1 MKSQKS
7 QLLKV
12 DDKDCHIYVQVVQEN
27 QNQNVY
33 YLNLWQ
39 QNSSS
44 RLLQT
49 IQVDY
54 YQNYCWSTNS
64 SHLIIVTKDDIIVYE
79 TLSPDQVSKLWKER
93 FRFRPVKPLQV
104 VDLQCSFP
112 VLFALTSEEAFA
124 INICHSYY
132 HIFTKDEIDLTLSE
146 SLISSLSF
154 DGKFLSTYQNERLRV
169 FSLDILLLPGA
180 IEDTDEL
187 KPLLQDNL
195 NQLDL
200 KSTDL
205 SIESSDPIVDLVW
218 RRTHFLQGMQLL
230 LVTFFSGKIQ
240 VYEIFYQ
247 QELEDD
253 AIVAI
258 ALNAAISAGVMSRN
272 DRSALPALPAPPE
285 PSLSVVYFPAMRLVS
300 EILLD
305 NILRARDENVPEDTA
320 DSDQN
325 IKVVKAL
332 WLNGLFPALSSTYL
346 GNKGDVI
353 DGLNKASTSANAMF
367 GMSVKKRKTNNDD
380 NHLWLILQIND
391 GSLTGD
397 KLLIIDLKQ
406 DVSLTGVIE
415 SQLSVSK
422 KYVIAIK
429 NVSSHVRVTT
439 DVLHATGIYSTE
451 RGAPTHIKLFTSN
464 YLRSDSKFGEDVI
477 LPLLTQHFLD
487 LTMKHDDQN
496 CLLSKGESTILNTL
510 FAWQMS
516 SVPFSNLSW
525 TVLENFILIVSKQ
538 IESNGQLTRELVLL
552 TDLKGYADT
561 IRVLD
566 VRPLS
571 LKKNPDTLVIL
582 AQDSAGISVSLSGIA
597 CVFTPPLSADTIDEE
612 PEIDGGHH
620 DFYSV
625 EIIPDLHFGLGI
637 RLDECPV
644 NNNPSDGVKVTV
656 SSFKPHPVTK
666 EPMAAELSGLIHPG
680 DELIAINETI
690 FYRRSLAEV
699 IPTVRNL
706 LSATLPDQTVKL
718 RFLRSNATAKTNA
731 DLEHFIKDHEKKEL
745 SQAISQRTLVTESLQ
760 HELIPV
766 SNSSLLVRAILERER
781 GYELLSF
788 DILESS
794 FSAHHQYFIYA
805 CVMKKTGKIWLR
817 FYEMSL
823 KYLTNLPAKHTT
835 IHWESLQTKLI
846 CYTRLKLKSS
856 QLEVHFQSA
865 GDVSHLYNVL
875 VLDRSFGRQKRF
887 KIFQYQG
894 NVAESLSWRILA
906 EKSEKISSSNQY
918 GQKEIQIF
926 SSIIALRSYAHL
938 RDNANAY
945 HIPDGSTVSQR
956 EDENR
961 LSNRHS
967 PQLLK
972 KSPYLSVLLS
982 PYLMSCFSLIK
993 KGFPFHDFIKELIK
1007 FRPSTTSNILSIN
1020 FKDANTLIHLSQ
1032 ENIIYK
1038 LSKYFHNKLSSVLSE
1053 SAIQFT
1059 LQVVYEMSTRYQ
1071 FVSSSSSHSSS
1082 LLPPNSL
1089 MIGDQMFTSA
1099 AVFYLHLLT
1108 TSVSDLISL
1117 AISANIPDT
1126 LETVLE
1132 EFRVKDETS
1141 FTPVNSPRPQVS
1153 NQSKKSAEVKNSP
1166 KKDFDD
1172 GFDPIENSD
1181 DENPTDEC
1189 EEMMAQ
1195 DPLMVSIYNNQHY
1208 EIHLLSRLSSLVMNL
1223 FTSRHHNHH
1232 FQYHYS
1238 MNALW
1243 HIQYQKS
1250 WITMIREAASN
1261 LLKLKP
1267 DIFGKVSNG
1276 QNDLSDEEGAIDY
1289 SLDKSGKMKGQEEIG
1304 VEARPL
1310 QWNDLPMS
1318 DVANLFFS
1326 PNQAEWFQIFFA
1338 PITIHLEDPQS
1349 MMTPT
1354 DSINS
1359 TTALPKGS
1367 SNSTDQNQDKEKE
1380 RSNLMLSLGCS
1391 LIFNSSPSELSANDM
1406 LKLDLLTYMSSL
1418 KISFWVHDLQSILP
1432 ILYKH
1437 SMKKY
1442 RLNKSS
1448 MKIFLEM
1455 VIVGKVDTL
1464 INIAK
1469 VDSSPS
1475 GKQLLTLLIM
1485 VDEAFNPYNT
1495 DKDKLTKLQN
1505 TLRKN
1510 AFALIRKQ
1518 LYREAAAVFLLC
1530 PTVAMI
1536 RSAQSVL
1543 AHQHRSPF
1551 LAHLVSRLVE
1561 TRLALGKMNHN
1572 SNQSS
1577 SKDNNSASLSF
1588 LSDSTNSSHSNHHL
1602 SNSSITTDALFDNT
1616 QPLLDRSSYVLGVFS
1631 SEIVK
1636 KDILPGL
1643 LTAAKSTI
1651 EDEKYNFPDEGK
1663 NVILIDD
1670 HRPIHLASIGYHG
1683 MKDFSAILLAM
1694 ICALWLQEEEV
1705 LVSTFDV
1712 LLPLLTRYIDKVT
1725 DTKVFEGKPTT
1736 QTNIITLS
1744 ERWEMIILFKHSF
1757 QQQYKLNH
1765 LYLLLQFLESTFTAS
1780 PTSSNLSHVASSSA
1794 LPASFYHSHQMTKI
1808 IHSLSF
1814 FLDAS
1819 CFLSKD
1825 YVGKMMVLVNHI
1837 LSSYHLSAEQ
1847 LQLHLYYQSLADQPW
1862 TEKGKKSK
1870 HLHINAF
1877 YRYAKNHYQ
1886 KMVSQ
1891 MNRSSLIDTKF
1902 IKQQSLRPQEDS
1914 KEVNNP
1920 KEDSENANKPKFNF
1934 ASFAS
1939 RPSSTTASMSFN
1951 SPNLGKPDPGKSSS
1965 ATPSILDMDFSA
1977 PTSRVPQRSVE
1988 STEKGPKSALDMF
2001 DVMPVRRSIK
2011 QDSGKK
2017 EEVEGNE
2024 SKKNVVD
2031 PFSST
2036 GKSALDAF
2044 DFQPPSR
2051 AASAKQN
2058 KSGETS
2064 IKQEAANAVIPSPPS
2079 ALDDFDHT
2087 NYTRPNRSSNSPKF
2101 NHTNEVKE
2109 STQAPPSAL
2118 DMFDQAN
2125 NQRSPKHSQ
2134 VTVKK
2139 DSVESIVRQAEPV
2152 GLKEVVENNT
2162 VLASTSK
2169 PVQDYN
2175 SDIDLKKEEQK
2186 PLNTSVVHEKKELLE
2201 ESKIEKREIPVEK
2214 EKVITVNP
2222 PSSTDE
2228 KLVKA
2233 TTQPDNK
2240 LEEANNA
2247 ALQSKSIHSADI
2259 QPLLS
2264 KNSVEGKPSTSH
2276 PSSVSNTAAKP
2287 LSATHPPSSSGLNPP
2302 KSKSVE
2308 QRVRMFYERYNPS
2321 KISSIPS
2328 ILEKYKG
2335 KEQELLEKLRK
2346 QYNAED
2352 I

>member
-12 DDKDCHIYVQVVQEN
+12 DDQDCHIYVQIVQEN

-64 SHLIIVTKDDIIVYE
+64 SHLVILTKDDIIVYE
-79 TLSPDQVSKLWKER
+79 TLSLDQFSKLWKER
-93 FRFRPVKPLQV
+93 FRFRPVKSLQV

-112 VLFALTSEEAFA
+112 VLFARTLEEAYA

-132 HIFTKDEIDLTLSE
+132 HVFTKDEIDLTLSD
-146 SLISSLSF
+146 SLVSSLSF

-180 IEDTDEL
+180 IVNTDEL

-205 SIESSDPIVDLVW
+205 SVESSDPIVDLVW

-230 LVTFFSGKIQ
+230 LVTFLSGKVQ

-272 DRSALPALPAPPE
+272 DRGALPALPAPPE
-285 PSLSVVYFPAMRLVS
+285 PSLSVVYFPTMRLVS

-305 NILRARDENVPEDTA
+305 DILRPADENNPVDTA
-320 DSDQN
+320 DNDQTV
-325 IKVVKAL
+325 KVVKAL

-346 GNKGDVI
+346 GNKGDVT
-353 DGLNKASTSANAMF
+353 DVLSKASTSANAMF

-380 NHLWLILQIND
+380 NHLWLLLQIND
-391 GSLTGD
+391 GSLAGD
-397 KLLIIDLKQ
+397 KLLVLDLNQ
-406 DVSLTGVIE
+406 DVSLTGLIE
-415 SQLSVSK
+415 AQLTVSK

-429 NVSSHVRVTT
+429 NVISNVRVTT
-439 DVLHATGIYSTE
+439 DVLHAIGIYSTE
-451 RGAPTHIKLFTSN
+451 RGSPTHIKLFTSN
-464 YLRSDSKFGEDVI
+464 VLRFDSKSGEDII

-510 FAWQMS
+510 FPWQTS
-516 SVPFSNLSW
+516 SVPFSNFSW
-525 TVLENFILIVSKQ
+525 TVLENFFLIVAKQ
-538 IESNGQLTRELVLL
+538 IESNGQFTRELVLL
-552 TDLKGYADT
+552 TDLKGTDK

-582 AQDSAGISVSLSGIA
+582 ARDSAGISVSLSGIA
-597 CVFTPPLSADTIDEE
+597 CAFIPPLSADTIDEE

-637 RLDECPV
+637 RLDESPV

-706 LSATLPDQTVKL
+706 LSSILPDQTVKL

-745 SQAISQRTLVTESLQ
+745 SQAISQRTLVTEILQ

-766 SNSSLLVRAILERER
+766 SNSSPLSRAVMERER
-781 GYELLSF
+781 GYELISF
-788 DILESS
+788 DITESS
-794 FSAHHQYFIYA
+794 FSAHHQYFIFA
-805 CVMKKTGKIWLR
+805 CVMKKAGKIWLR

-823 KYLTNLPAKHTT
+823 KYHTNLPAKHTT

-846 CYTRLKLKSS
+846 CYTQLKLKLS

-865 GDVSHLYNVL
+865 GDLSLLYNVL
-875 VLDRSFGRQKRF
+875 VLDRDFGRQKRF

-894 NVAESLSWRILA
+894 NIAESLSWRILA
-906 EKSEKISSSNQY
+906 EKSEKISSSSQY
-918 GQKEIQIF
+918 GQKEIQISPF
-926 SSIIALRSYAHL
+926 IIALRSYAHL
-938 RDNANAY
+938 RDNASAY

-982 PYLMSCFSLIK
+982 PYLMSCFSLNK

-1020 FKDANTLIHLSQ
+1020 FKDANTLLHLSQ

-1038 LSKYFHNKLSSVLSE
+1038 LSKYFLSKLSSILSE

-1071 FVSSSSSHSSS
+1071 FISSSSSHSSS

-1089 MIGDQMFTSA
+1089 MIGDQIFTSV

-1117 AISANIPDT
+1117 AISADIPDT

-1141 FTPVNSPRPQVS
+1141 FTPANSPRPLVS
-1153 NQSKKSAEVKNSP
+1153 NQSKKNAEVKNSP

-1189 EEMMAQ
+1189 EEMTL

-1223 FTSRHHNHH
+1223 FTSRHHNHR

-1289 SLDKSGKMKGQEEIG
+1289 SLDKSGKKKGQQEIG
-1304 VEARPL
+1304 VEPRPL

-1338 PITIHLEDPQS
+1338 PITIQLEDSQS

-1354 DSINS
+1354 DNINS
-1359 TTALPKGS
+1359 TTALPKTS

-1391 LIFNSSPSELSANDM
+1391 LIFNSSPSDLSATDI
-1406 LKLDLLTYMSSL
+1406 LRLDLLTYMSSL

-1572 SNQSS
+1572 LNQSS
-1577 SKDNNSASLSF
+1577 SKDSSSTSLSF
-1588 LSDSTNSSHSNHHL
+1588 LSDSSNSSHSNHHL
-1602 SNSSITTDALFDNT
+1602 SNSSITADALFDNT

-1643 LTAAKSTI
+1643 LNAAKSTI
-1651 EDEKYNFPDEGK
+1651 EEEKYNFPDEGK

-1705 LVSTFDV
+1705 LASTFDA

-1757 QQQYKLNH
+1757 QHQYKLNH

-1780 PTSSNLSHVASSSA
+1780 STSNPSHASSSSV

-1808 IHSLSF
+1808 VHSLSF

-1819 CFLSKD
+1819 CFLSKE
-1825 YVGKMMVLVNHI
+1825 YIGKMMVLVNHI

-1847 LQLHLYYQSLADQPW
+1847 LQLHLYYQSLADQPG

-1914 KEVNNP
+1914 KEANNP

-1939 RPSSTTASMSFN
+1939 RPSSATTSISFHN
-1951 SPNLGKPDPGKSSS
+1951 TNLGKTDPGKSSS

-1977 PTSRVPQRSVE
+1977 PTSRVPQRSFE
-1988 STEKGPKSALDMF
+1988 STEKEPKSALDMF
-2001 DVMPVRRSIK
+2001 DVMPVRRSVK
-2011 QDSGKK
+2011 QESEKK
-2017 EEVEGNE
+2017 EEVKGND
-2024 SKKNVVD
+2024 SWKNVTD
-2031 PFSST
+2031 PFSAA

-2051 AASAKQN
+2051 TTSAKQN
-2058 KSGETS
+2058 KSGEAS
-2064 IKQEAANAVIPSPPS
+2064 IKHEAAKAVNPSPPS

-2101 NHTNEVKE
+2101 NPTNEVKE

-2125 NQRSPKHSQ
+2125 YQRSPKHSQ
-2134 VTVKK
+2134 ITVKK
-2139 DSVESIVRQAEPV
+2139 DSDESLLR
-2152 GLKEVVENNT
+2152 EVALREGVENNT

-2169 PVQDYN
+2169 PVQDYKP
-2175 SDIDLKKEEQK
+2175 DINLKKEEQK

-2201 ESKIEKREIPVEK
+2201 ESKIEKREIPAENEEV
-2214 EKVITVNP
+2214 TTLDP

-2228 KLVKA
+2228 KLMKA
-2233 TTQPDNK
+2233 ATVQPDNK

-2247 ALQSKSIHSADI
+2247 ALQSKSIQSADT

-2264 KNSVEGKPSTSH
+2264 KNSVEVKPSTIH

-2287 LSATHPPSSSGLNPP
+2287 LSATHPPPSLGLNPP